1 MKASINIK
9 NMFVTVGASAGQ
21 APSLLSA
28 EPLAARFVASGF
40 GFLRPTPEIGE
51 YWEGEGGI
59 FIGWMPAR
67 DGSPA
72 YPLVAASGP
81 ESEIK
86 AAFGGSGHETKGADS
101 AHDGAANTLAL
112 LSDGKDHPAASFAAK
127 YTADGHGDFYLP
139 ARRELMLCEIN
150 VPGQF
155 TKGLY
160 WSSTQ
165 RSASFAYGMDFED
178 GWQNDHGKDAEL
190 LVRPVRRVLQ

>member
-1 MKASINIK
+1 MKTSINIK
-9 NMFVTVGASAGQ
+9 NLFVTVGASQ
-21 APSLLSA
+21 ASHLLSA

-40 GFLRPTPEIGE
+40 GFRRPTPEIGE

-59 FIGWMPAR
+59 FIGWMPER
-67 DGSPA
+67 DGGSA

-86 AAFGGSGHETKGADS
+86 AAFGGGGHETKGAGS

-150 VPGQF
+150 VPSQF

-165 RSASFAYGMDFED
+165 RSAYYAYLMVFEV
-178 GWQNDHGKDAEL
+178 GWQGDDVKNAEL